1 MGQTITLCT
10 RKANLRFCIYN
21 ENKKIQYDSKR
32 DDYAQRI
39 EWMGG
44 AFRVFKRR
52 KGSLKKKLEIGK
64 DYFVEVYSVGSI
76 DDFEED
82 YYSYHLAIGDPIL
95 NSRIDTFY
103 AGKTLSIPE
112 KGFSN
117 VLAFNLQ
124 DGSVPDTALV
134 KRITP

>member
-1 MGQTITLCT
+1 M
-10 RKANLRFCIYN
+10 
-21 ENKKIQYDSKR
+21 
-32 DDYAQRI
+32 
-39 EWMGG
+39 
-44 AFRVFKRR
+44 FKRR

-134 KRITP
+134 KRITLRIIVESAHMN

>member
-44 AFRVFKRR
+44 FSCVQKA

-82 YYSYHLAIGDPIL
+82 YYSCLLYTSDAAD
-95 NSRIDTFY
+95 
-103 AGKTLSIPE
+103 E
-112 KGFSN
+112 
-117 VLAFNLQ
+117 
-124 DGSVPDTALV
+124 
-134 KRITP
+134 